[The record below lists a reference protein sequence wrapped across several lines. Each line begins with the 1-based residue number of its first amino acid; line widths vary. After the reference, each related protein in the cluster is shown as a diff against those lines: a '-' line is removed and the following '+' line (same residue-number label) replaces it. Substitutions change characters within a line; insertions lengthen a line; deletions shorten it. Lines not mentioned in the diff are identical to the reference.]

1 MPGAHRSLHYGP
13 DTYKVSAAV
22 SGGQLVEAD
31 GSTGLV
37 KPATAGSKLVLGV
50 ALGDAAPIAADADP
64 LVISQAQPEVAVAW
78 NGDVDVTYTAACAMG
93 VQVKAGA
100 NGQVTPIDGGGAGT
114 FDQVVGR
121 CTATVSGAGLGRMRL
136 NQP

>member
-22 SGGQLVEAD
+22 SGGQLVMAD
-31 GSTGLV
+31 ASNPGLV
-37 KPATAGSKLVLGV
+37 KPATAAATTVLGV
-50 ALGDAAPIAADADP
+50 ALGDAAPVAADADP
-64 LVISQAQPEVAVAW
+64 LIISAAQPEVAVAW

-93 VQVKAGA
+93 AQVKAGA
-100 NGQVTPIDGGGAGT
+100 SGTVTTIDGGTAGT

-121 CTATVSGAGLGRMRL
+121 CTATVTGAG
-136 NQP
+136 